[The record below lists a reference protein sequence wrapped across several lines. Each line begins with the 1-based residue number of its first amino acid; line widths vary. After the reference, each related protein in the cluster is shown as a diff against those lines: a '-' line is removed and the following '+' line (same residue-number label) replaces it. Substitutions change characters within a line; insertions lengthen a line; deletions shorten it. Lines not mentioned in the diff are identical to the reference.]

1 MFGKD
6 DEKSDHVILDQLV
19 ESILKRNAVNGK
31 KKILTTWAKVNS
43 RVKCWLQVVSTL
55 IKISAQAVE
64 ALVTSNANSSLW
76 YLFYKDDQNIWWTP
90 GFKLFI

>member
-43 RVKCWLQVVSTL
+43 RVKC
-55 IKISAQAVE
+55 
-64 ALVTSNANSSLW
+64 
-76 YLFYKDDQNIWWTP
+76 
-90 GFKLFI
+90 